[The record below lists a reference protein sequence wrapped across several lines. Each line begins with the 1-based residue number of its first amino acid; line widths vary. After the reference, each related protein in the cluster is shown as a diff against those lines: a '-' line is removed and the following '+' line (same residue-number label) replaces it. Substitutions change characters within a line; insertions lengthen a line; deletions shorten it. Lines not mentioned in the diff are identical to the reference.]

1 MCSHNLTMCSGVD
14 ARFMMVV
21 LDVLVFEVADDA
33 VASLSEKVAALM
45 SDIGWLDV
53 PLVVEVG
60 TGDNWD
66 EAH

>member
-1 MCSHNLTMCSGVD
+1 
-14 ARFMMVV
+14 MMQVH
-21 LDVLVFEVADDA
+21 DELVFEVADDA

>member
-1 MCSHNLTMCSGVD
+1 
-14 ARFMMVV
+14 
-21 LDVLVFEVADDA
+21 VADDA
-33 VASLSEKVAALM
+33 VDTLSERVVALM